1 MLRSWDAWS
10 PCCVRFR
17 SRSLY
22 GVRYCGVAVLK
33 ELSPERDRDVEALQA
48 LLESAPDYSRR
59 ITGSAPRPS
68 DGYEVL
74 EALPPDLDPRCKL
87 DLGLWSEDSGQ
98 LLGFADVVHG
108 WPRSRVAHIGLLVVH
123 GAHRGRGIGRQLHDG
138 VVERAVHW
146 GDVDI
151 LRLGIVATNAA
162 IAEPFWQALGYQPTG
177 ETTPYSYG
185 DVNSTTAIW
194 ERALII

>member
-1 MLRSWDAWS
+1 MLRSWDASS

-22 GVRYCGVAVLK
+22 GVRYCGVAALQ
-33 ELSPERDRDVEALQA
+33 ELSPERDRGGEALQA
-48 LLESAPDYSRR
+48 LLES
-59 ITGSAPRPS
+59 
-68 DGYEVL
+68 GYEVL
-74 EALPPDLDPRCKL
+74 EALPPGLDPRCKL

-98 LLGFADVVHG
+98 LLGFADVLHG

-123 GAHRGRGIGRQLHDG
+123 GAHRGRGIGSQLHDG
-138 VVERAVHW
+138 VVEQAVQW
-146 GDVDI
+146 GDVDV
-151 LRLGIVATNAA
+151 LRIGIVATNAA
-162 IAEPFWQALGYQPTG
+162 MAEPFWQALGYQPTG

-194 ERALII
+194 ARALII